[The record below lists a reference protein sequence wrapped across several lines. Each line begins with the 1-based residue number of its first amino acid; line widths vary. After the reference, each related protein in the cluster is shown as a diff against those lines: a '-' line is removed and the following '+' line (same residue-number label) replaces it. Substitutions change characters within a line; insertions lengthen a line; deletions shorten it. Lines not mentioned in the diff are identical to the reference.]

1 MTEER
6 RAQAVETRI
15 RNQAAQARR
24 YEEQAESI
32 KVARLALQRIMES
45 TDATAEQVLEA
56 TKLLVELCTH

>member
-45 TDATAEQVLEA
+45 TDATTEQVLEA
-56 TKLLVELCTH
+56 TKLLVELCKH